1 MANLWRIELLGG
13 LRARR
18 GAVVI
23 EGFRT
28 RKTGALLALL
38 AYVNRSQAR
47 ETLIEEIWPDASLE
61 TGRNNLRLSLAALRR
76 DLESDGEAGRCVRA
90 DRSLVALEGVET
102 DVGELEALLREAA
115 TSPERT
121 PLLERA
127 LELYRGPL
135 LKGYYEDWIPA
146 AATRLETLASAALET
161 LIGDLQTQG
170 ETARAQQWAHRGAE
184 LGLIIEFPPNPSAR
198 TVAAKS
204 VGAAPIFLS
213 RFFGR
218 ESELEQLDS
227 HLSARQNSPW
237 LLTIIGPGGAGK
249 TRLACEALA
258 REALAREALA
268 REALARE
275 ALAREAL
282 ARTST
287 SAVWIPLEGLTEVA
301 RLDEALVAALD
312 VATPPARLPLD
323 CAVEALQNQA
333 PLLCFDNFEHLLPDG
348 ADWLARLKGR
358 VAGLR
363 VLATSRA
370 RLELE
375 GEALLEIGALEL
387 PDSAATADIA
397 ASAAAALFLDRARA
411 VNPKFSLFKTNEV
424 EFARLLQQLDGLP
437 LALELAAARAG
448 ILSPAQ
454 MLRRL
459 QHDADLPPLSRGRA
473 ARHHSLSATL
483 SWSLELL
490 DAPQRAFLANLS
502 VFCAP
507 FDLEA
512 AGAVAASAS
521 GKDESEVLRNIAR
534 LRDASL
540 LRAVPDGEQEQRFVL
555 PETVRAGARR
565 LLSVDERADLAR
577 RHALYFVD
585 LAQRIETNIGAS
597 QDWHWPLEK
606 VWLDLSAALDWA
618 TRAGETAIGL
628 RLASALWLFWRLGG
642 RLREGRTHLEKL
654 LALPELIS
662 DDDRLRAR
670 GATVAGFLALQMGDY
685 EIAEN
690 HLIQAVE
697 TASEQPD
704 IRAWALNLSG
714 TSAQRQGRSSAACA
728 YFAQS
733 LELYR
738 GAQPHQR
745 AVGLTALA
753 GALVA
758 DGQTEKARN
767 YCRDARVLWRD
778 LSDAPGQGWVE
789 EIEGRAALSANDLVA
804 ARAHL
809 EASLQ
814 LRHGANAHTAA
825 IGTLDALG
833 ELEQRT
839 GRFEMAR
846 ANYQSAL
853 TTARELGLRA
863 EIASALAGLG
873 AAAHALGA
881 TEDARNAWQEA
892 LVLWRDIGDTQR
904 AQACQQGL
912 RELQMLN
919 RPES

>member
-1 MANLWRIELLGG
+1 MATLWRIELLGG
-13 LRARR
+13 LCVRR
-18 GAVVI
+18 GNVVI
-23 EGFRT
+23 ERFRT

-47 ETLIEEIWPDASLE
+47 ETLIEEIWPHSSLE

-76 DLESDGEAGRCVRA
+76 VLESDGEAGVCVRA
-90 DRSLVALEGVET
+90 DRSLVALGGIET
-102 DVGELEALLREAA
+102 DVGELEALLRAAA
-115 TSPERT
+115 TAAQRT

-135 LKGYYEDWIPA
+135 LPGFYESWIPA
-146 AATRLETLASAALET
+146 AAARLEMLAGAALET
-161 LIGDLQTQG
+161 LINDLQAQG
-170 ETARAQQWAHRGAE
+170 ENGRARQWAHRGAE
-184 LGLIIEFPPNPSAR
+184 LGLIAELHPNEPAR
-198 TVAAKS
+198 IVADKLA
-204 VGAAPIFLS
+204 GAAPIFLS

-218 ESELEQLDS
+218 QSELGQLNF
-227 HLSARQNSPW
+227 HLSAPHDSPW

-249 TRLACEALA
+249 TRLA
-258 REALAREALA
+258 REG
-268 REALARE
+268 
-275 ALAREAL
+275 L
-282 ARTST
+282 ARTQT
-287 SAVWIPLEGLTEVA
+287 SALWITLEGLTEVA
-301 RLDEALVAALD
+301 RLDEALVTALGVD
-312 VATPPARLPLD
+312 APPARAPLD
-323 CAVEALQNQA
+323 CAVEALQNEA
-333 PLLCFDNFEHLLPDG
+333 TLLCFDNFEHLLPAG
-348 ADWLARLKGR
+348 ADWLAQLKGR

-375 GEALLEIGALEL
+375 GETLLEIGALEL
-387 PDSAATADIA
+387 PESAAPADIA
-397 ASAAAALFLDRARA
+397 QSAAAALFLDRARA
-411 VNPKFSLFKTNEV
+411 VNSNFSLFKTNEV
-424 EFARLLQQLDGLP
+424 EFARLLRQLDGLP

-459 QHDADLPPLSRGRA
+459 QSDADLPPLARGRA

-490 DAPQRAFLANLS
+490 DKPQRALLANLS
-502 VFCAP
+502 VFFAP
-507 FDLEA
+507 FDLESA
-512 AGAVAASAS
+512 HAVAASDA
-521 GKDESEVLRNIAR
+521 DESEVLQRIAR

-540 LRAVPDGEQEQRFVL
+540 LRAVPDGEPEQRFVL
-555 PETVRAGARR
+555 LETVRAGARR
-565 LLSVDERADLAR
+565 LLSAEQRADLAR
-577 RHALYFVD
+577 RHALYFVG
-585 LAQRIETNIGAS
+585 LAGRIEDNIGAS

-618 TRAGETAIGL
+618 ARAGEAAIGL

-642 RLREGRTHLEKL
+642 RLAQGRAHLEKL
-654 LALPELIS
+654 LALPELAR
-662 DDDRLRAR
+662 DDTSEYLRAR

-685 EIAEN
+685 AIAEN

-697 TASEQPD
+697 AANEQPD

-714 TSAQRQGRSSAACA
+714 TSAQRQGHSSAACA

-738 GAQPHQR
+738 DAAPHQR

-758 DGQTEKARN
+758 DGQTEAARN
-767 YCRDARVLWRD
+767 YCRDARVLWRA
-778 LSDAPGQGWVE
+778 LNDAPGQGWVE
-789 EIEGRAALSANDLVA
+789 EIEGRAALSADDLVA

-809 EASLQ
+809 ETSLQ
-814 LRHGANAHTAA
+814 LRREAGAHTAA

-833 ELEQRT
+833 ELEQRA
-839 GRFEMAR
+839 GRFELAR

-881 TEDARNAWQEA
+881 TENARRAWQEA
-892 LVLWRDIGDTQR
+892 LVLWRDIGDTRR
-904 AQACQQGL
+904 AQACQDGL
-912 RELQMLN
+912 RKLALAN
-919 RPES
+919 